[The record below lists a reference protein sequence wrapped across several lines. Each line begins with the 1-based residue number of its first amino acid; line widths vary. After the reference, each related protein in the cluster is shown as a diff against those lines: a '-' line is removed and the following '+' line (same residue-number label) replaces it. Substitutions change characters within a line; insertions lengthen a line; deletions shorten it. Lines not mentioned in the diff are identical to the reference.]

1 MIGRVLF
8 LMAFP
13 VILLQALWVVIRA
26 QKLPEASG
34 SRTGSAGHGPPLRIL
49 IVGDS
54 SAAGVG
60 VDHLTDALP
69 GQLEVRLAEHH
80 LVSWKLVAKSGA
92 TAGSLLRMLDD
103 VVDEPFDAAVIALG
117 VNDSKNGV
125 SERNWRRHYTALL
138 NMLETRFG
146 VTKTCVSGLPPLG
159 EFPLLPAPLRLVLG
173 RRALQFDK
181 ILREFADERGSVTY
195 VSLTFPMDHN
205 AMASDGFHPGPLVY
219 DAWAAQVAMAL
230 AQETSGLHAD
240 Q

>member
-1 MIGRVLF
+1 MIRRVLF

-80 LVSWKLVAKSGA
+80 
-92 TAGSLLRMLDD
+92 
-103 VVDEPFDAAVIALG
+103 P
-117 VNDSKNGV
+117 
-125 SERNWRRHYTALL
+125 
-138 NMLETRFG
+138 
-146 VTKTCVSGLPPLG
+146 
-159 EFPLLPAPLRLVLG
+159 
-173 RRALQFDK
+173 
-181 ILREFADERGSVTY
+181 
-195 VSLTFPMDHN
+195 
-205 AMASDGFHPGPLVY
+205 
-219 DAWAAQVAMAL
+219 
-230 AQETSGLHAD
+230 
-240 Q
+240 

>member
-1 MIGRVLF
+1 MIRRALF

-13 VILLQALWVVIRA
+13 VILLQALWVVMRA

-34 SRTGSAGHGPPLRIL
+34 DRAGLAGDGPPLRLLIL
-49 IVGDS
+49 GDS

-60 VDHLTDALP
+60 VDHLTDAFP
-69 GQLEVRLAEHH
+69 GRLEVHLAKHH

-103 VVDEPFDAAVIALG
+103 VADEPFDAAVIALG

-138 NMLETRFG
+138 NMVETRFG
-146 VTKTCVSGLPPLG
+146 VTRICVSGLPPLG
-159 EFPLLPAPLRLVLG
+159 DFPLLPAPLRLVLG
-173 RRALQFDK
+173 RRALRFDK
-181 ILREFADERGSVTY
+181 ILRAFADERGRVTY
-195 VSLTFPMDHN
+195 ISLTFPMDHK

-219 DAWAAQVAMAL
+219 DAWAARVAQAL
-230 AQETSGLHAD
+230 TQKASGLCAD